1 MSAAPGEPGGA
12 GGAMT
17 IDAPDRASA
26 LRALSS
32 RGLTPSSI
40 ESVEAVA
47 PSKRAGAQ
55 SFTLVRTMS
64 RAEIASFMRELSIA
78 VSAGLPLI
86 QSLRTIARQGRT
98 DAQTKMLEAI
108 IEDVEHGS
116 SLSEAFRRIGK
127 PFTELIINLVSAGEA
142 AGRLD
147 EILDQTAA
155 LLDRDLKLRRSVVS
169 ALVYPAI
176 VASLI
181 VIAVIIVVTVIVPRI
196 LKSVE
201 GQLVVLP
208 FPTRVVQGVAV
219 FFADY
224 WWLAILALAGSLY
237 AAARLYSTPGP
248 RLSFDRALLG
258 IPVLGKALRDVA
270 VARFTRTFGTL
281 AAAGLPVLTALRL
294 TKGTLGNKSLE
305 LSIESIAQDVSE
317 GATIAEPMD
326 ASGDFPPLLIQIV
339 SLGERTGKLDEMLL
353 HAADAFD
360 RKVEQSITVVTTVLP
375 PLLIMLLAGV
385 VGFVVLAVMLPLIEL
400 QESIG

>member
-1 MSAAPGEPGGA
+1 V
-12 GGAMT
+12 
-17 IDAPDRASA
+17 
-26 LRALSS
+26 
-32 RGLTPSSI
+32 I
-40 ESVEAVA
+40 EDHVG
-47 PSKRAGAQ
+47 SKRVLLQVGCEERIDQA
-55 SFTLVRTMS
+55 
-64 RAEIASFMRELSIA
+64 
-78 VSAGLPLI
+78 
-86 QSLRTIARQGRT
+86 
-98 DAQTKMLEAI
+98 EAI

-281 AAAGLPVLTALRL
+281 AAAGLPVLSALRL

-317 GATIAEPMD
+317 GATIAEPMES
-326 ASGDFPPLLIQIV
+326 SGDFPPLLIQIV